1 MSRAGRFANCVTAFL
16 YACCV
21 YNSCQCCWDQL
32 YVSSCPCTYIHTCIH
47 TYIHAYI
54 GNTLFILNT
63 HFADNGKYASKLQTY
78 DVIVDGLHTVGAI
91 RCHVMYFGRR
101 TN

>member
-1 MSRAGRFANCVTAFL
+1 MLCVQQLSLLLGSVVRKFMPL
-16 YACCV
+16 Y
-21 YNSCQCCWDQL
+21 
-32 YVSSCPCTYIHTCIH
+32 IH
-47 TYIHAYI
+47 TYI
-54 GNTLFILNT
+54 GSTLFILNT